1 MRNSWQRSLSETA
14 DGGEIYVLCAFN
26 QDKAMKLPHQ
36 AGWETADL
44 GEIAVLCALNQDEA
58 VSSGGR
64 KNISSLC
71 YRARW
76 ETADGELRINICSL
90 CSQSG

>member
-1 MRNSWQRSLSETA
+1 VFFVLSLCYQAGWETA

-44 GEIAVLCALNQDEA
+44 GEIAVLCALNQDTN
-58 VSSGGR
+58 SCHIP
-64 KNISSLC
+64 NF
-71 YRARW
+71 
-76 ETADGELRINICSL
+76 
-90 CSQSG
+90 